1 MFEQNTLEEICES
14 VEERLATELPRIII
28 ALNRAGKLEE
38 WLSMMNMEDIIPQ
51 ERPKYQSYQT
61 GRIVIL
67 GPSSVNESVLIGIA
81 KGLGIDKNRLELYLE
96 YKGTVSYPYSKLQ
109 YNPDYSLVLVGP
121 MPHSTIGK
129 GEYSS
134 AIAAMESEEGYPPV
148 IRLGQN
154 QLKISKSNVKAALQE
169 AIEKG
174 YIVA

>member
-1 MFEQNTLEEICES
+1 MFEQKTLEDICES
-14 VEERLATELPRIII
+14 VEERLTTELPQIII

-51 ERPKYQSYQT
+51 ERPKFQSYQT
-61 GRIVIL
+61 GRIVII
-67 GPSSVNESVLIGIA
+67 GDSSVNTTVLFGIA
-81 KGLGIDKNRLELYLE
+81 KGFGIDKDRLELCLQ
-96 YKGTVSYPYSKLQ
+96 YKETVTYPYSKLR

-121 MPHSTIGK
+121 MPHSTSGK
-129 GEYSS
+129 GEHSS
-134 AIAAMESEEGYPPV
+134 VIVALESEEGYPPV

-154 QLKISKSNVKAALQE
+154 KLKISKSNVKAALQE